1 VAGFIEVLVRAL
13 ASSGAAVH
21 EVALASAASAQ
32 DAWCLFA
39 VGGQAGENLLAESRG
54 WRGQLTA
61 RGSSGRGGDGR
72 ATTRQGPRRGYARPV
87 EPPGRITSSNRP
99 VEPHLPTARSN
110 RTFQRPPRVLTMGP
124 MKLLLP
130 APPQRRPARTS
141 PGSLPGGV
149 CHDSYCP

>member
-99 VEPHLPTARSN
+99 VEPHLPTATARVNDGADEAVVASA
-110 RTFQRPPRVLTMGP
+110 PSAAPRADVTRVAP
-124 MKLLLP
+124 RRRLP
-130 APPQRRPARTS
+130 
-141 PGSLPGGV
+141 
-149 CHDSYCP
+149 